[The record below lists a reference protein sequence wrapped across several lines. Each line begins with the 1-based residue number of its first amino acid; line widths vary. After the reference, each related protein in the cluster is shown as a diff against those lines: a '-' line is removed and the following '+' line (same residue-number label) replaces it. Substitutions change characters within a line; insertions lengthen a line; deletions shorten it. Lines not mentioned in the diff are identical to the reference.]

1 MSDDVSSIPSTGCN
15 VLNSATTLYNYSNN
29 SRRTYI
35 QVGGKWIYTSQ
46 SSYSTLPS
54 GAQCIDVDSLNSRSE
69 FYPIF
74 IFIAFVLA
82 VFVWVVVW
90 KLIKPI
96 LRIRL

>member
-1 MSDDVSSIPSTGCN
+1 MSDDVSAIPTSGCN
-15 VLNSATTLYNYSNN
+15 VLNSPTTLYNYSNN
-29 SRRTYI
+29 SRKTFV

-46 SSYSTLPS
+46 SSYSSLPS
-54 GAQCIDVDSLNSRSE
+54 GYQCIDINDLNSRAE
-69 FYPIF
+69 FYPLF
-74 IFIAFVLA
+74 IFIAFILS